1 MERKVGSR
9 FNFGNVR
16 LEVRELN
23 SSEPPAHPCR
33 GCFFRNHK
41 GACADNDYYRI
52 TGECSI
58 GSRKDRKDVIFG
70 RMT

>member
-9 FNFGNVR
+9 FNFGNVK

-23 SSEPPAHPCR
+23 SSEPPAHPCQ
-33 GCFFRNHK
+33 GCFFKNHK

-52 TGECSI
+52 TGKCSI
-58 GSRKDRKDVIFG
+58 GSRNDGKDVVFG
-70 RMT
+70 RVT